1 MLKKQTVW
9 LLTMLSLVVVLSVYY
24 VTTPD
29 KMNTASP
36 TTGEK
41 IGQEKQGTDKA
52 VTNEAPKETPKK
64 ENANKETSNKET
76 DKKESGNKETSNKE
90 TSNKET
96 SKKEANVTVQSSDE
110 NFTALRM
117 QMEDQRS
124 EQKARLQEV
133 MNSAKS
139 SATEKSKAKDN
150 FDAITTMETKQEL
163 LETVIKSQGGYKD
176 ALVRADGTDIKVT
189 VKAAKHSQKEANK
202 IIQLVRSE
210 GGSKDVGVKFD
221 PPTKSEAKRS

>member
-36 TTGEK
+36 ATGEK

-76 DKKESGNKETSNKE
+76 NKETDKKESAT
-90 TSNKET
+90 KET
-96 SKKEANVTVQSSDE
+96 SKKVANVTVQSSDE

-124 EQKARLQEV
+124 EQKAKLQEV
-133 MNSAKS
+133 MSSTKA
-139 SATEKSKAKDN
+139 SATEKNKAKEN

-221 PPTKSEAKRS
+221 PLTK

>member
-36 TTGEK
+36 ATGEK

-64 ENANKETSNKET
+64 ENTSKETTNKET
-76 DKKESGNKETSNKE
+76 DKKENAK
-90 TSNKET
+90 KET
-96 SKKEANVTVQSSDE
+96 SKKEGNVSVQSSDE

-124 EQKARLQEV
+124 EQKAKLQEV
-133 MNSAKS
+133 MSSTKA
-139 SATEKSKAKDN
+139 SATEKNKAKEN

-221 PPTKSEAKRS
+221 PPTK

>member
-29 KMNTASP
+29 KMNTTSP
-36 TTGEK
+36 ATGEK

-64 ENANKETSNKET
+64 ENTNKETSNKET
-76 DKKESGNKETSNKE
+76 NKETDKKESAT
-90 TSNKET
+90 KET

-221 PPTKSEAKRS
+221 PPTK

>member
-36 TTGEK
+36 AIGEK

-64 ENANKETSNKET
+64 ENTSKETSNKET
-76 DKKESGNKETSNKE
+76 NKETNKKESAQ
-90 TSNKET
+90 KET
-96 SKKEANVTVQSSDE
+96 SKKDANVTVQSSDE

-117 QMEDQRS
+117 QMEDQLS
-124 EQKARLQEV
+124 EQKSRLQEV

-221 PPTKSEAKRS
+221 PPTK

>member
-36 TTGEK
+36 ATGEK

-52 VTNEAPKETPKK
+52 VTNETPNKEATKETP
-64 ENANKETSNKET
+64 NKETTSKETPNKET
-76 DKKESGNKETSNKE
+76 DKKENAK
-90 TSNKET
+90 KET
-96 SKKEANVTVQSSDE
+96 SKKEGNVSVQSSDE

-117 QMEDQRS
+117 QMEDKRS
-124 EQKARLQEV
+124 AEREKLQNV
-133 MNSAKS
+133 IKS
-139 SATEKSKAKDN
+139 SNATAEERSKAKDGM
-150 FDAITTMETKQEL
+150 DAIATMETKEGL
-163 LETVIKSQGGYKD
+163 LETVIKAQGGYKD
-176 ALVRADGTDIKVT
+176 ALVRADGTDIRVT

-221 PPTKSEAKRS
+221 PSAK

>member
-29 KMNTASP
+29 KMNTAAP

-41 IGQEKQGTDKA
+41 IGQEKQGTDKV
-52 VTNEAPKETPKK
+52 VTNETPNKETTKETP
-64 ENANKETSNKET
+64 NKETTSKETPNKETTNKET
-76 DKKESGNKETSNKE
+76 DKKENAK
-90 TSNKET
+90 KET
-96 SKKEANVTVQSSDE
+96 SKKEGNVSVQSSDE

-117 QMEDQRS
+117 QMEDKRS
-124 EQKARLQEV
+124 AEREKLQNV
-133 MNSAKS
+133 IKS
-139 SATEKSKAKDN
+139 SNATAEERSKAKDGM
-150 FDAITTMETKQEL
+150 DAIATMETKEGL
-163 LETVIKSQGGYKD
+163 LETVIKAQGGYKD
-176 ALVRADGTDIKVT
+176 ALVRADGTDIRVT

-221 PPTKSEAKRS
+221 PSAK

>member
-36 TTGEK
+36 ATGEK

-52 VTNEAPKETPKK
+52 VTNETPNKETTKETPSK
-64 ENANKETSNKET
+64 ETPNKETTNKET
-76 DKKESGNKETSNKE
+76 DKKENAK
-90 TSNKET
+90 KET
-96 SKKEANVTVQSSDE
+96 SKKEGNVSVQSSDE

-117 QMEDQRS
+117 QMEDKRS
-124 EQKARLQEV
+124 AEREKLQNV
-133 MNSAKS
+133 IKS
-139 SATEKSKAKDN
+139 SNATAEERSKAKDGM
-150 FDAITTMETKQEL
+150 DAIATMETKEGL
-163 LETVIKSQGGYKD
+163 LETVIKAQGGYKD
-176 ALVRADGTDIKVT
+176 ALVRADGTDIRVT

-210 GGSKDVGVKFD
+210 GRLKDVGMKFD
-221 PPTKSEAKRS
+221 PSAK

>member
-36 TTGEK
+36 ATGEK

-64 ENANKETSNKET
+64 ENTSKETTNKET
-76 DKKESGNKETSNKE
+76 DKKENAK
-90 TSNKET
+90 KET
-96 SKKEANVTVQSSDE
+96 SKKEGNVSVQSSDE

-124 EQKARLQEV
+124 EQKAKLQEV
-133 MNSAKS
+133 MSSTKA
-139 SATEKSKAKDN
+139 SATEKNKAKEN
-150 FDAITTMETKQEL
+150 FDAITTMETRQEL
-163 LETVIKSQGGYKD
+163 LETVIKSQGGYPD
-176 ALVRADGTDIKVT
+176 ALVRADGTDIRVT

-221 PPTKSEAKRS
+221 PPAK

>member
-29 KMNTASP
+29 KMNTAAP
-36 TTGEK
+36 ATGEK
-41 IGQEKQGTDKA
+41 MGQEKQGVDKA
-52 VTNEAPKETPKK
+52 VTKETTK
-64 ENANKETSNKET
+64 ETANKETTKENTSKETTNKET
-76 DKKESGNKETSNKE
+76 DKKENDK
-90 TSNKET
+90 KET
-96 SKKEANVTVQSSDE
+96 SKKEASVTVQSSDE

-124 EQKARLQEV
+124 VEKEKLQNV
-133 MNSAKS
+133 MKSSKS
-139 SATEKSKAKDN
+139 SAEEKSKAKDN
-150 FDAITTMETKQEL
+150 LDAITTMETKQQL

-189 VKAAKHSQKEANK
+189 VKSAKHSQKEANK

-221 PPTKSEAKRS
+221 PSVK

>member
-29 KMNTASP
+29 KMNTAAP
-36 TTGEK
+36 ATGEK
-41 IGQEKQGTDKA
+41 MGQEKQGVDKA
-52 VTNEAPKETPKK
+52 VTKETT
-64 ENANKETSNKET
+64 NKETTKENTSKETTNKET
-76 DKKESGNKETSNKE
+76 DKKENDK
-90 TSNKET
+90 KET
-96 SKKEANVTVQSSDE
+96 SKKEASVTVQSSDE

-124 EQKARLQEV
+124 VEKEKLQNV
-133 MNSAKS
+133 MKSSKS
-139 SATEKSKAKDN
+139 SAEEKSKAKDN
-150 FDAITTMETKQEL
+150 LDAITTMETKQQL

-189 VKAAKHSQKEANK
+189 VKSAKHSQKEANK

-221 PPTKSEAKRS
+221 PSVK

>member
-36 TTGEK
+36 ATGEK

-64 ENANKETSNKET
+64 ENTSKETTNKETTSKET
-76 DKKESGNKETSNKE
+76 DKKENAK
-90 TSNKET
+90 KET
-96 SKKEANVTVQSSDE
+96 SKKEGNVSVQSSDE

-124 EQKARLQEV
+124 EEKAKLQEV
-133 MNSAKS
+133 MNSSKS

-163 LETVIKSQGGYKD
+163 LETVIKSQGGYPD
-176 ALVRADGTDIKVT
+176 ALVRADGTDIRVT

-221 PPTKSEAKRS
+221 PPAK

>member
-36 TTGEK
+36 ATGEK

-64 ENANKETSNKET
+64 ENTSKETSNKET
-76 DKKESGNKETSNKE
+76 DKKESAK
-90 TSNKET
+90 KET

-117 QMEDQRS
+117 QMDDQRS
-124 EQKARLQEV
+124 EQKAKLQEV
-133 MNSAKS
+133 MSSTKA
-139 SATEKSKAKDN
+139 SATEKNKAKEN

-221 PPTKSEAKRS
+221 PPTK

>member
-24 VTTPD
+24 VTTPE
-29 KMNTASP
+29 KMNTAAP

-52 VTNEAPKETPKK
+52 VTNETQ
-64 ENANKETSNKET
+64 NKETTKEAPNKENTSKETTNKET
-76 DKKESGNKETSNKE
+76 DKKENSK
-90 TSNKET
+90 KET

-124 EQKARLQEV
+124 EEKSRLQEV
-133 MNSAKS
+133 MNSSKS
-139 SATEKSKAKDN
+139 SAAEKSKAKDN

-221 PPTKSEAKRS
+221 PPTK

>member
-36 TTGEK
+36 ATGEK

-64 ENANKETSNKET
+64 ENTSKETSNKET
-76 DKKESGNKETSNKE
+76 DKKESAK
-90 TSNKET
+90 KET

-117 QMEDQRS
+117 QMDDQRS

-176 ALVRADGTDIKVT
+176 ALVRADGTDIRVT

-221 PPTKSEAKRS
+221 PPTK

>member
-36 TTGEK
+36 ATGEK

-52 VTNEAPKETPKK
+52 VTNETPNKETTKETPSK
-64 ENANKETSNKET
+64 ETPNKETTNKET
-76 DKKESGNKETSNKE
+76 DKKENAK
-90 TSNKET
+90 KET
-96 SKKEANVTVQSSDE
+96 SKKEGNVSVQSSDE

-117 QMEDQRS
+117 QMEDKRS
-124 EQKARLQEV
+124 AEREKLQNV
-133 MNSAKS
+133 IKS
-139 SATEKSKAKDN
+139 SNATAEERSKAKDGM
-150 FDAITTMETKQEL
+150 DAIATMETKEGL
-163 LETVIKSQGGYKD
+163 LETVIKAQGGYKD
-176 ALVRADGTDIKVT
+176 ALVRADGTDIRVT

-221 PPTKSEAKRS
+221 PSAK

>member
-24 VTTPD
+24 VTTPE
-29 KMNTASP
+29 KMNTAAP
-36 TTGEK
+36 ATGEK
-41 IGQEKQGTDKA
+41 MGQEKQGADKA
-52 VTNEAPKETPKK
+52 VTKETTK
-64 ENANKETSNKET
+64 ETTNKETTKESTSKETTNKET
-76 DKKESGNKETSNKE
+76 DKKENDK
-90 TSNKET
+90 KET
-96 SKKEANVTVQSSDE
+96 SKKEASVTVQSSDE

-124 EQKARLQEV
+124 VEKEKLQNV
-133 MNSAKS
+133 MKSSKS
-139 SATEKSKAKDN
+139 SAEEKSKAKDN
-150 FDAITTMETKQEL
+150 LDAITTMETKQQL

-189 VKAAKHSQKEANK
+189 VKSAKHSQKEANK

-210 GGSKDVGVKFD
+210 GGPKDVGVKFD
-221 PPTKSEAKRS
+221 PSVK

>member
-36 TTGEK
+36 ATGEK

-64 ENANKETSNKET
+64 ENTSKETTNKET
-76 DKKESGNKETSNKE
+76 DKKENTK
-90 TSNKET
+90 KET
-96 SKKEANVTVQSSDE
+96 SKKEGNVSVQSSDE

-124 EQKARLQEV
+124 EAKAKLQEV
-133 MNSAKS
+133 MNSSKS

-163 LETVIKSQGGYKD
+163 LETVIKSQGGYPD
-176 ALVRADGTDIKVT
+176 ALVRADGTDIRVT

-221 PPTKSEAKRS
+221 PPAK

>member
-64 ENANKETSNKET
+64 ENTSKETTNKETTNKETTNKET
-76 DKKESGNKETSNKE
+76 DKKESA
-90 TSNKET
+90 NKET

-221 PPTKSEAKRS
+221 PPTK

>member
-24 VTTPD
+24 VTTPE
-29 KMNTASP
+29 KMNTAAP
-36 TTGEK
+36 ATGEK
-41 IGQEKQGTDKA
+41 MGQEKQGTDKA
-52 VTNEAPKETPKK
+52 VTKETTK
-64 ENANKETSNKET
+64 ETTNKETTKESTSKETTNKET
-76 DKKESGNKETSNKE
+76 DKKENDK
-90 TSNKET
+90 KET
-96 SKKEANVTVQSSDE
+96 SKKEASVTVQSSDE

-124 EQKARLQEV
+124 VEKEKLQNV
-133 MNSAKS
+133 MKSSKS
-139 SATEKSKAKDN
+139 SAEEKSKAKDN
-150 FDAITTMETKQEL
+150 LDAITTMETKQQL

-189 VKAAKHSQKEANK
+189 VKSAKHSQKEANK

-210 GGSKDVGVKFD
+210 GGPKDVGVKFD
-221 PPTKSEAKRS
+221 PSVK

>member
-36 TTGEK
+36 ATGEK

-64 ENANKETSNKET
+64 ENINKETSNKET
-76 DKKESGNKETSNKE
+76 NKETDKKESAT
-90 TSNKET
+90 KET

-124 EQKARLQEV
+124 EQKAKLQEV
-133 MNSAKS
+133 MSSTKA
-139 SATEKSKAKDN
+139 SATEKNKAKEN

-221 PPTKSEAKRS
+221 PPTK

>member
-24 VTTPD
+24 VTTPE
-29 KMNTASP
+29 KMNNAAP
-36 TTGEK
+36 TTSEK
-41 IGQEKQGTDKA
+41 MGQEKQGADKA
-52 VTNEAPKETPKK
+52 VTKETT
-64 ENANKETSNKET
+64 KETTNKDTTKESTSKETTNKET
-76 DKKESGNKETSNKE
+76 DKKENAK
-90 TSNKET
+90 KET
-96 SKKEANVTVQSSDE
+96 SKKDANVTVQSSDE

-124 EQKARLQEV
+124 AEKEKLQGV
-133 MNSAKS
+133 MNSSKS
-139 SATEKSKAKDN
+139 SAEEKSKAKDN
-150 FDAITTMETKQEL
+150 LDAITTMETKQEL

-210 GGSKDVGVKFD
+210 GGPKDVGVKFD
-221 PPTKSEAKRS
+221 PSVK

>member
-36 TTGEK
+36 ATGEK

-52 VTNEAPKETPKK
+52 VTNEASKETPKK
-64 ENANKETSNKET
+64 ESTSKETTNKETNKET
-76 DKKESGNKETSNKE
+76 EKKESA
-90 TSNKET
+90 NKET
-96 SKKEANVTVQSSDE
+96 SKKDANVTVQSSDE

-176 ALVRADGTDIKVT
+176 ALVRADGTDIRVT

-221 PPTKSEAKRS
+221 PPTK

>member
-36 TTGEK
+36 ATGEK

-52 VTNEAPKETPKK
+52 VTNEVPKETPKK
-64 ENANKETSNKET
+64 ENTSKETSNKETNKET
-76 DKKESGNKETSNKE
+76 DKKESA
-90 TSNKET
+90 NKET
-96 SKKEANVTVQSSDE
+96 SKKDANVTVQSSDE

-117 QMEDQRS
+117 QMEDQLS
-124 EQKARLQEV
+124 EQKSRLQEV

-176 ALVRADGTDIKVT
+176 ALVRADGTDIRVT

-221 PPTKSEAKRS
+221 PPTK

>member
-1 MLKKQTVW
+1 VLKKQTVW

-36 TTGEK
+36 ATGEK

-64 ENANKETSNKET
+64 ENTSKETSNKET
-76 DKKESGNKETSNKE
+76 NKETDKKENA
-90 TSNKET
+90 NKET
-96 SKKEANVTVQSSDE
+96 SKKDANVTVQSSDE

-117 QMEDQRS
+117 QMEDQLS
-124 EQKARLQEV
+124 EQKSRLQEV

-221 PPTKSEAKRS
+221 PPTK

>member
-1 MLKKQTVW
+1 VLKKQTVW

-29 KMNTASP
+29 KMNTAAP
-36 TTGEK
+36 ATGEK
-41 IGQEKQGTDKA
+41 MGQEKQGVDKA
-52 VTNEAPKETPKK
+52 VTKETTK
-64 ENANKETSNKET
+64 ETTNKETTKENTSKETTNKET
-76 DKKESGNKETSNKE
+76 DKKENDK
-90 TSNKET
+90 KET
-96 SKKEANVTVQSSDE
+96 SKKEASVTVQSSDE

-124 EQKARLQEV
+124 VEKEKLQNV
-133 MNSAKS
+133 MKSSKS
-139 SATEKSKAKDN
+139 SAEEKSKAKDN
-150 FDAITTMETKQEL
+150 LDAITTMETKQQL

-189 VKAAKHSQKEANK
+189 VKSAKHSQKEANK

-221 PPTKSEAKRS
+221 PSVK

>member
-29 KMNTASP
+29 KMNTAAP

-52 VTNEAPKETPKK
+52 VTNETP
-64 ENANKETSNKET
+64 NKETTKEAPNKENSSKETTNKET
-76 DKKESGNKETSNKE
+76 DKKENTK
-90 TSNKET
+90 KET
-96 SKKEANVTVQSSDE
+96 SKKDANVTVQSSDE

-124 EQKARLQEV
+124 EEKAKLQEV

-176 ALVRADGTDIKVT
+176 ALVRADGTDIRVT

-221 PPTKSEAKRS
+221 PPTK

>member
-1 MLKKQTVW
+1 VLKKQTVW

-36 TTGEK
+36 ATGEK

-64 ENANKETSNKET
+64 ETTNKETSNKET
-76 DKKESGNKETSNKE
+76 
-90 TSNKET
+90 NKET
-96 SKKEANVTVQSSDE
+96 SKKDANVTVQSSDE

-176 ALVRADGTDIKVT
+176 ALVRADGTDIRVT

-221 PPTKSEAKRS
+221 PPTK

>member
-1 MLKKQTVW
+1 VLKKQTVW

-36 TTGEK
+36 ATGEK

-64 ENANKETSNKET
+64 ENTSKET
-76 DKKESGNKETSNKE
+76 DKKENAK
-90 TSNKET
+90 KET
-96 SKKEANVTVQSSDE
+96 SKKEGNVSVQSSDE

-124 EQKARLQEV
+124 EQKAKLQEV
-133 MNSAKS
+133 MSSTKA
-139 SATEKSKAKDN
+139 SATEKNKAKEN

-163 LETVIKSQGGYKD
+163 LETVIKSQGGYPD
-176 ALVRADGTDIKVT
+176 ALVRADGTDIRVT

-221 PPTKSEAKRS
+221 PPAK